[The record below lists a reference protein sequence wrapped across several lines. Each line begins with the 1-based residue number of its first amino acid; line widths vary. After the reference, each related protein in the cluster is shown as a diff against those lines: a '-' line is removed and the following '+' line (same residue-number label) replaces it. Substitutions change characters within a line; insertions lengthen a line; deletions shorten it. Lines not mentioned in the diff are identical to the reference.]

1 MYKTIFLFS
10 FLIASQSGFAL
21 LSPLAQS
28 SVEIKAILD
37 SKQMSEAIG
46 AGEAIIKIEKTST
59 GYAIDFTH
67 SHVNVEVIPKASHQI
82 GPQQFDLK
90 FAEVHKEYNF

>member
-1 MYKTIFLFS
+1 MYKATFVLLFLV
-10 FLIASQSGFAL
+10 ISQSGFAL

-37 SKQMSEAIG
+37 SHELSESIG
-46 AGEAIIKIEKTST
+46 AGEQIVKIEKTAS
-59 GYAIDFTH
+59 GYAVDSTR
-67 SHVNVEVIPKASHQI
+67 SHLVVEVIPRPSHRI

-90 FAEVHKEYNF
+90 FGKVQTNND